1 MSVAIRRI
9 VIGVCL
15 GLLQLSVWIE
25 SVSAWQFGGAS
36 PASVAVPIRR
46 SARQNP
52 RDTTASLEKRLAQ
65 EKEGHE
71 LFVRDWSRADSK
83 PAPGGDGLGPM
94 YNDVSCVA
102 CHEQGGTGGGG
113 PAKKNVRLLHMV
125 AASGAPL
132 RTTVAADSIQ
142 KARLQVHP
150 DLTGVTSLV
159 LHRHEFKDGAE
170 LNEYQRWLG
179 QRLPR
184 HQVDRNTHLPLNLQD
199 DVLFARNRLRNP
211 LEAASNLYRAEGLP
225 VRMTERNTP
234 ALFGAGLIDSIPDA
248 AIVDIAERQ
257 KKHNAPLITGRV
269 PTNGNGEIG
278 RFGWR
283 GQVSSLQEFV
293 ETACSVELGLNVPG
307 HRQAEPVVARQKLE
321 AVAINGRQVQPAPT
335 FDLTQEQ
342 CNSLTTYVENLPAPQ
357 VARSASLGQ
366 AKSIQQGSVLFEKVG
381 CAVCHVQDVGPAVGI
396 YSDLL
401 LHDMGP
407 NLSDPLP
414 AVPEFDEHFTPGSGS
429 AYGQSFRIELVKNIT
444 TNIHQ
449 EWRTPP
455 LWGVASSAPYLHD
468 GRAMTLEQA
477 IQMHGGEGQRAAEA
491 FRALKPSE
499 RAELLNFL
507 GTLAA
512 PDDGPVRMQR
522 FGGAGNGGG
531 GFF

>member
-1 MSVAIRRI
+1 MSHVSRRNML
-9 VIGVCL
+9 GVCA
-15 GLLQLSVWIE
+15 GLLLFGVWNE
-25 SVSAWQFGGAS
+25 SASAWQFGAS
-36 PASVAVPIRR
+36 APASMPIRR
-46 SARQNP
+46 GARQNP
-52 RDTTASLEKRLAQ
+52 RDATASLEKRVAQ
-65 EKEGHE
+65 EKEGRE

-113 PAKKNVRLLHMV
+113 PAKKNVRLLHTV

-142 KARLQVHP
+142 KTRMQVHP
-150 DLTGVTSLV
+150 DLVGVTSLV
-159 LHRHEFKDGAE
+159 LHRHQFKDGAE
-170 LNEYQRWLG
+170 LADYQRWLG

-184 HQVDRNTHLPLNLQD
+184 DQVDRNTHLPLNLD
-199 DVLFARNRLRNP
+199 DVAFARNRLRNP

-234 ALFGAGLIDSIPDA
+234 ALFGTGLIDSIPDA
-248 AIVDIAERQ
+248 AIVELAERQ
-257 KKHNAPLITGRV
+257 KKQNAPLITGRV
-269 PTNGNGEIG
+269 PTNSSGEIG

-293 ETACSVELGLNVPG
+293 ETACSVELGLQVPG
-307 HRQAEPVVARQKLE
+307 HPQAEPVVARQKFE
-321 AVAINGRQVQPAPT
+321 GVGINGRQVQPAPKL
-335 FDLTQEQ
+335 DLTQEQ
-342 CNSLTTYVENLPAPQ
+342 CNSLTTYVSNLPAPQ
-357 VARSASLGQ
+357 MARSASLGQ
-366 AKSIQQGSVLFEKVG
+366 AKSIQQGSLLFEKAG
-381 CAVCHVQDVGPAVGI
+381 CAVCHVPDVGPATGI
-396 YSDLL
+396 FSDLL

-414 AVPEFDEHFTPGSGS
+414 AIPELDERITPGGGS

-455 LWGVASSAPYLHD
+455 LWGVATSAPYLHD

-491 FRALKPSE
+491 FRALKLNE

-512 PDDGPVRMQR
+512 PDDGPVRMPR
-522 FGGAGNGGG
+522 FGGGAAGGG